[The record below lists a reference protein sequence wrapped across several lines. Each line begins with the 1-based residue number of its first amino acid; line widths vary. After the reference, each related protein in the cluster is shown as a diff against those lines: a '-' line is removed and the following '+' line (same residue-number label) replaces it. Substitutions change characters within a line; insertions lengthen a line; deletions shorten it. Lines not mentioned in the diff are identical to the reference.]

1 MNKGERNALL
11 VACLYLAVL
20 GLVCAWFHP
29 HFVSARVRERIAI
42 GASLANVEKAFQTK
56 AYDFPKSAYC
66 GNDGPPSVSRIAID
80 EAIRVPLLPLP
91 MEMVTTTIFC
101 FDRNDRLAGM
111 KTERWV
117 DEL

>member
-1 MNKGERNALL
+1 MNKGKRNALL
-11 VACLYLAVL
+11 VAGLYLAVL
-20 GLVCAWFHP
+20 GSAWAWFHP
-29 HFVSARVRERIAI
+29 YFVSERVHERIAI
-42 GASLANVEKAFQTK
+42 GATTTDVENVFQTR
-56 AYDFPKSAYC
+56 AYDFPRAAYC

-101 FDRNDRLAGM
+101 FDGHDKLVGM